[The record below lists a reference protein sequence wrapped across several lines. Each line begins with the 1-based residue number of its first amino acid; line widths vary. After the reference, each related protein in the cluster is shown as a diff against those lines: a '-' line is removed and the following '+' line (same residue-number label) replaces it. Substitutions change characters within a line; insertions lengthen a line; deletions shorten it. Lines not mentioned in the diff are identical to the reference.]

1 LIVGSV
7 SGSRRVTLKEGCTVK
22 GEKGTYPIKEWPEGD
37 RPREKLLERGPEAL
51 SDAELLA
58 IIIRTG
64 DSSSGR
70 TALDHAR
77 HLIAK
82 FKSFRNL
89 SSAAIAEL
97 CALKGI
103 GPAKAAAVKAAL
115 EISRRY
121 ATERVSQGMAF
132 SRSADVFAHFHERLR
147 DNKKECFFILLLD
160 SKNRVIREERI
171 SEGTLT
177 CSLVHPREAFTPAI
191 RESAA
196 SLILVHNHP
205 SGDPAPSREDE
216 EITSRM
222 VEGGKLLGIGVLDHI
237 IIGQGR
243 YYSFAD
249 RGRL

>member
-1 LIVGSV
+1 
-7 SGSRRVTLKEGCTVK
+7 VK
-22 GEKGTYPIKEWPEGD
+22 GGKGTYPIKEWPEKD

-64 DSSSGR
+64 DGTSGR

-77 HLIAK
+77 QLITR
-82 FKSFRNL
+82 FKNFL
-89 SSAAIAEL
+89 GLASAAITEL
-97 CALKGI
+97 CTLKGI
-103 GPAKAAAVKAAL
+103 GPAKAAAVQAAI

-121 ATERVSQGMAF
+121 ATEQVSQGTAF
-132 SRSADVFAHFHERLR
+132 SGSADVFAHFHQRLR
-147 DNKKECFFILLLD
+147 DKKKECFFILLLD

-177 CSLVHPREAFTPAI
+177 SALVHPREAFTPAI

-205 SGDPAPSREDE
+205 SGDPTPSREDV
-216 EITSRM
+216 EITRRL
-222 VEGGKLLGIGVLDHI
+222 VDGGKLLGIGVLDHI

-249 RGRL
+249 QGRLQEGR